1 VRELVLRHPE
11 LVDLRKVDKF
21 WFIDLLAGNW
31 ERADDSR
38 KLAGV
43 SSCKELKGA
52 KIDLVIRHLE
62 GRIGYRRSQ
71 VQFGKERTE
80 RNNEGKPNWATER
93 QVRKIR
99 EMWRQVSREK
109 TEAALRVWL
118 RRRFKVGAVEW
129 LTVGQAAGVIEGLKA
144 MGKCID

>member
-1 VRELVLRHPE
+1 MKSITGSQIKKIKTLQRRLGLENGDYRLMLRN
-11 LVDLRKVDKF
+11 V
-21 WFIDLLAGNW
+21 
-31 ERADDSR
+31 
-38 KLAGV
+38 AGV